1 MTPRKEGEIR
11 LFALPAFLLG
21 LILLFGGLL
30 YWQMEAFQQAIRQ
43 EVRQVL
49 EDPAYRENAAAIS
62 AGFRRCSGAKG
73 AADKILQVCGG

>member
-1 MTPRKEGEIR
+1 MAARVVQ
-11 LFALPAFLLG
+11 LG
-21 LILLFGGLL
+21 AGILLEK
-30 YWQMEAFQQAIRQ
+30 QSQQAIRQ